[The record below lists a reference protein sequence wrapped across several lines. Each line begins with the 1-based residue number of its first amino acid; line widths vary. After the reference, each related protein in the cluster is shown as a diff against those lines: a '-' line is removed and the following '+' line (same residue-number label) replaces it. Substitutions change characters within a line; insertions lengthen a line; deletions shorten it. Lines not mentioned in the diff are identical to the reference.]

1 DVRLDNSKR
10 LEIYYNGVWGTVCD
24 DGFDDNDARVVCR
37 QLGFG
42 NGISLG
48 NAVDDGSGT
57 IWLDDMGCTGS
68 ESKLKY
74 CSHAGWGIE
83 NCDHAED
90 VGVLCNNLNSP
101 GIVINE

>member
-1 DVRLDNSKR
+1 MFLYIYLSIVKPDQNIYDIYSLHLFYIYTYLFNS
-10 LEIYYNGVWGTVCD
+10 
-24 DGFDDNDARVVCR
+24 
-37 QLGFG
+37 